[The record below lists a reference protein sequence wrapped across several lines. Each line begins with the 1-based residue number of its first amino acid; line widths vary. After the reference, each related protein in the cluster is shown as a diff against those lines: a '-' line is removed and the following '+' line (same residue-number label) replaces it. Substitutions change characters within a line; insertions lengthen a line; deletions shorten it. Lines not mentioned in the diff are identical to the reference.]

1 VHLKKPA
8 AHLKINRSTALFMKQ
23 LTYKIFAASLVL
35 AGAVSVSAQTCQSK
49 DEIAEPTRKAVETA
63 AQQVYD
69 QAARGDVQALQA
81 SAIPS
86 LQSNFSGVS
95 GAVTDNKD
103 AFSGA
108 KAQLRNVYLLDTGS
122 NPGPD
127 GTFYCGIFG
136 ASGMS
141 ANTAEFDIP
150 GLPVGK
156 YAITIQDFVG
166 NKGPYSLTTIFQD
179 TGGWKL
185 AGYYVRPGSAVGHD
199 GLWYLQQAR
208 DFKSKGQTHN
218 AWFYYIT
225 SWDLLAPV
233 TFMNSNML
241 TKITQESN
249 GIMPK
254 DVPAGG
260 KPVAFSAGGK
270 TYNITEMTI
279 FRNDKNFD
287 LSMKYSV
294 PSTADFNATQADA
307 RGLANAMIAKYPELK
322 DGFNNV
328 WVHAID
334 SGGGDVVGLVKLK

>member
-1 VHLKKPA
+1 MKHLTFKILA
-8 AHLKINRSTALFMKQ
+8 AT
-23 LTYKIFAASLVL
+23 LVL
-35 AGAVSVSAQTCQSK
+35 AGSFSAWAQTCQNK
-49 DEIAEPTRKAVETA
+49 DELAEPARKAIEAA
-63 AQQVYD
+63 AQQAFD
-69 QAARGDVQALQA
+69 QSAGGNVQGLQA

-86 LQSNFSGVS
+86 LQSNFGGIAAAVS
-95 GAVTDNKD
+95 DNKD
-103 AFSGA
+103 AFPGA
-108 KAQLRNVYLLDTGS
+108 KPQLRGLYLLDTGT

-127 GTFYCGIFG
+127 GTFYCGVFG
-136 ASGMS
+136 ANGMNPS
-141 ANTAEFDIP
+141 TAEFDIP

-166 NKGPYSLTTIFQD
+166 NKGPYALTIIFQD
-179 TGGWKL
+179 AGGWKL

-208 DFKSKGQTHN
+208 DFKNKGQTHN
-218 AWFYYIT
+218 AWFYYLT
-225 SWDLLAPV
+225 SWDLLAPL

-279 FRNDKNFD
+279 FRN
-287 LSMKYSV
+287 
-294 PSTADFNATQADA
+294 
-307 RGLANAMIAKYPELK
+307 E
-322 DGFNNV
+322 
-328 WVHAID
+328 
-334 SGGGDVVGLVKLK
+334 